1 MKKFI
6 ITVICI
12 FSFVFNAYAGSDGEL
27 ALNKDEPKKIKDCFE
42 KLNRATF
49 SFNQGLDKAI
59 IKPIAKGYRNLP
71 VPIQKGTKNAVTN
84 LSNLITI
91 PNNVLQ
97 GDVKTA
103 IINTGR
109 LVVNTTVGLLGTID
123 VANKMGFPKY
133 EREDY
138 GQTLGAW
145 GVGPGC
151 YVVLPVLGPSTIRDT
166 AGSFANVLGGDPW
179 YNASIHGNNE
189 FLTEGVY
196 ITSKALDGVNF
207 RSENLESLDNLETN
221 SIDFYA
227 SLRSLYLQDRENKIQ
242 NNQRGRVFVHEQQ
255 DQNNKKQRSGNK
267 EKIIFRLK
275 QLGYVKDWTVD
286 FNAKTYEVEWR
297 DQEID
302 ELSESIFKT
311 ISKYSGEQAE
321 LKQLNDKLTEARS
334 LLTAECE
341 RGLIRVLLEWNYD
354 HFVYQRRQSLKNLY
368 EACADF
374 KDNENFKEK
383 LETEN
388 RILKRKLRRLQN
400 EHLSS
405 LRQ

>member
-1 MKKFI
+1 MYYKLIKMKKFI
-6 ITVICI
+6 ITTICI

-27 ALNKDEPKKIKDCFE
+27 ALNKDEPKEIKDCFE

-84 LSNLITI
+84 LSTLITI

-151 YVVLPVLGPSTIRDT
+151 YLVLPVLGPSTIRDT

-189 FLTEGVY
+189 FLSESVY
-196 ITSKALDGVNF
+196 ITSKALGGVNF

-242 NNQRGRVFVHEQQ
+242 NNQRGTVEVIYKNE
-255 DQNNKKQRSGNK
+255 D
-267 EKIIFRLK
+267 
-275 QLGYVKDWTVD
+275 DW
-286 FNAKTYEVEWR
+286 E
-297 DQEID
+297 EID
-302 ELSESIFKT
+302 NK
-311 ISKYSGEQAE
+311 
-321 LKQLNDKLTEARS
+321 
-334 LLTAECE
+334 
-341 RGLIRVLLEWNYD
+341 
-354 HFVYQRRQSLKNLY
+354 
-368 EACADF
+368 
-374 KDNENFKEK
+374 
-383 LETEN
+383 
-388 RILKRKLRRLQN
+388 
-400 EHLSS
+400 
-405 LRQ
+405 